1 MKQNQKSIVSVLLAL
16 FLLLSLAGCSAFNV
30 TAPKRTNW
38 RTDSLGGVQYKVL
51 RSWLKETPDTD
62 AVKYT
67 TKNSE
72 LTVTS
77 SDEDVAAFSTY
88 RGQRLRAIAIER
100 ELPDFGRAS
109 FRTEE
114 IAGANAMVLNGS
126 CSLNDQPATFDCI
139 GLRAGDKVYTFLY
152 RVTEDAPEQEAKAF
166 AVIKDSI
173 ARKVDKGENNAA
185 ANRAQADS
193 ETLAGQMD
201 ETLSSYIAT
210 DATSGKSTLNC
221 SVSEGKLNVSVMV
234 TDDRYMAPIA
244 DQLIRDAKFVAEK
257 YELEL
262 GTFLIETAD
271 SRVSWRCET
280 EPWTIGA
287 YANIDANYRVDFA
300 LRSLYGHYGYAG
312 RNLVREPGVVTDE
325 AETTTAAVTDTVA
338 APTAPGAAF

>member
-126 CSLNDQPATFDCI
+126 PPLTASACGPGTRSTRSCTA
-139 GLRAGDKVYTFLY
+139 
-152 RVTEDAPEQEAKAF
+152 
-166 AVIKDSI
+166 S
-173 ARKVDKGENNAA
+173 RKTHR
-185 ANRAQADS
+185 NRRQRP
-193 ETLAGQMD
+193 LP
-201 ETLSSYIAT
+201 LSKT
-210 DATSGKSTLNC
+210 PLHGRWTRGK
-221 SVSEGKLNVSVMV
+221 
-234 TDDRYMAPIA
+234 
-244 DQLIRDAKFVAEK
+244 
-257 YELEL
+257 
-262 GTFLIETAD
+262 
-271 SRVSWRCET
+271 
-280 EPWTIGA
+280 
-287 YANIDANYRVDFA
+287 
-300 LRSLYGHYGYAG
+300 
-312 RNLVREPGVVTDE
+312 
-325 AETTTAAVTDTVA
+325 TT
-338 APTAPGAAF
+338 PRRTAPRPTLRPSRARWTRRCPPTSPQTPRAARAP